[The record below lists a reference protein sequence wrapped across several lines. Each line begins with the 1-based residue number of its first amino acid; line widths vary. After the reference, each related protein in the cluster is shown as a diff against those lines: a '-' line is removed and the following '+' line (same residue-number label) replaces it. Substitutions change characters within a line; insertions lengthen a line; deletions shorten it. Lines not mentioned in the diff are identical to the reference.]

1 TVHATSIQASLPPDL
16 TDMSL
21 EALMN
26 IEVTSVSKKPQKQA
40 DVAAALSV
48 ITDEDI
54 RKWGVTTIP
63 DALRR
68 VPGVQVARI
77 DSNKWAITARGSNSR
92 FANKLLVLIDGRS
105 VYTPLFAGVYWDMQ
119 DVVLEDIDR
128 IEVIRGPGGT
138 LWGAN
143 AVNGVINIITKSA
156 ADTQGTMIAASAG
169 DEVRGSGT
177 VRHGGK
183 LKNGGNF
190 RVHAKYTATDEG
202 AVARTLDPGFGFTDT
217 HDDWE
222 SGQVGFRT
230 DWDGSNGNSFTVQGD
245 LTSGHAGQLTLVPVD
260 GGAGTVPNPV
270 VDDTELDTGN
280 VLFRW
285 TRKTSDS
292 SNFAL
297 QAYIDHVSRNGMI
310 LDEERNTIDIDFQH
324 HFVPR
329 ANHDMLWGVGF
340 RHIEDESD
348 GNPAFALVPDKRD
361 VDLVSAFVQDEI
373 SVHEDVQLTVGSKFE
388 HNDYTGFE
396 VQPNVRLAWSVKDD
410 QTVWGS
416 VSRAV
421 RTPARGEHDVRL
433 RLLVD
438 PAFDPGIAVFAT
450 GDDAFDSEELIAYEL
465 GYRMFRSNWSM
476 DITGFL
482 YDYEDLRT
490 LDMGM
495 PSATSVPFPFG
506 NNMKGEVSGIELA
519 GQWQVRPGWRIN
531 GNYSYLE
538 MDFELTS
545 GSMDAPSLS
554 AQDGSPTSMASL
566 WTSFDL
572 TNRISFDAA
581 LRYVGEVEVYN
592 FKPIDSYVELDLR
605 LGWKPKAGLEF
616 SLVGQNLLD
625 SQHAEYAP
633 DFIQTQT
640 TEVERSVYGKVN
652 WQF

>member
-1 TVHATSIQASLPPDL
+1 
-16 TDMSL
+16 
-21 EALMN
+21 
-26 IEVTSVSKKPQKQA
+26 
-40 DVAAALSV
+40 
-48 ITDEDI
+48 
-54 RKWGVTTIP
+54 
-63 DALRR
+63 
-68 VPGVQVARI
+68 
-77 DSNKWAITARGSNSR
+77 
-92 FANKLLVLIDGRS
+92 
-105 VYTPLFAGVYWDMQ
+105 
-119 DVVLEDIDR
+119 
-128 IEVIRGPGGT
+128 
-138 LWGAN
+138 
-143 AVNGVINIITKSA
+143 
-156 ADTQGTMIAASAG
+156 
-169 DEVRGSGT
+169 
-177 VRHGGK
+177 
-183 LKNGGNF
+183 
-190 RVHAKYTATDEG
+190 
-202 AVARTLDPGFGFTDT
+202 
-217 HDDWE
+217 
-222 SGQVGFRT
+222 
-230 DWDGSNGNSFTVQGD
+230 
-245 LTSGHAGQLTLVPVD
+245 
-260 GGAGTVPNPV
+260 
-270 VDDTELDTGN
+270 
-280 VLFRW
+280 
-285 TRKTSDS
+285 
-292 SNFAL
+292 
-297 QAYIDHVSRNGMI
+297 
-310 LDEERNTIDIDFQH
+310 
-324 HFVPR
+324 
-329 ANHDMLWGVGF
+329 
-340 RHIEDESD
+340 
-348 GNPAFALVPDKRD
+348 
-361 VDLVSAFVQDEI
+361 
-373 SVHEDVQLTVGSKFE
+373 
-388 HNDYTGFE
+388 
-396 VQPNVRLAWSVKDD
+396 
-410 QTVWGS
+410 
-416 VSRAV
+416 
-421 RTPARGEHDVRL
+421 
-433 RLLVD
+433 D

-450 GDDAFDSEELIAYEL
+450 GDDDFDSEELIAYEL